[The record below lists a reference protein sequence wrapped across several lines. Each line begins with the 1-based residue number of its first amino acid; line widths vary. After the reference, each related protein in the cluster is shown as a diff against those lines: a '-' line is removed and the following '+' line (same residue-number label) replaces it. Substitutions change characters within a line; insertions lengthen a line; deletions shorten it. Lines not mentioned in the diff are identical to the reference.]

1 MSLTRVEA
9 GQRFRTLM
17 QLRREAEAK
26 VIELLQ
32 HPDTTVDELVAANK
46 AAVNVNRHLRRAV
59 TVLRKRWTPQTDDA
73 RELLSPWNRR
83 EYDCY
88 DERLTVYKKVEE
100 TNENRRT
107 TNNEQGATDQVAD
120 PAPTMGE
127 RT

>member
-32 HPDTTVDELVAANK
+32 HPDATTEHLVAVNK
-46 AAVNVNRHLRRAV
+46 SAVNINRQLRRAV
-59 TVLRKRWTPQTDDA
+59 TVLRKRWTPQTDNA
-73 RELLSPWNRR
+73 SELLSPWNRR

-88 DERLTVYKKVEE
+88 DERLKVYEKVEE

-120 PAPTMGE
+120 PASAMGE